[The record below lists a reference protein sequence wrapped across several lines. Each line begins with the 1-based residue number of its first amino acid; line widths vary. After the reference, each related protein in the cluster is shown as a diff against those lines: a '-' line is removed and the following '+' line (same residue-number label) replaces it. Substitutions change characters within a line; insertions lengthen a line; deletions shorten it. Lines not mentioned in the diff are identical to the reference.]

1 MVFFFISDLAVSVA
15 FKLSMW
21 VLEKTCNGIVCIA
34 SMSIA
39 AAVSA
44 YSGSTASNSTST
56 QPNQPNQPN
65 QTNQTNQT
73 NQYVIEMK
81 SCVANDDK
89 CDFQDC
95 VILSH
100 DV

>member
-56 QPNQPNQPN
+56 QPNQPNQ
-65 QTNQTNQT
+65 TNQTNQH
-73 NQYVIEMK
+73 VIEMK